1 MAAFTE
7 ASGNGRGLTIH
18 GDGAQE
24 RDFVHVED
32 LVDALLLVGVHGRN
46 GIWNVSA
53 GESTSVLELAKTIE
67 RIVGHALDVRH
78 GPRRPGDIHLSRI
91 DSSRLRRLGW
101 SPHRRLADSLIALI
115 EEARLNQPVIA

>member
-1 MAAFTE
+1 VAAFTE
-7 ASGNGRGLTIH
+7 TSGNGRGLTIH

-53 GESTSVLELAKTIE
+53 GESTSVLELAKTH
-67 RIVGHALDVRH
+67 RTD
-78 GPRRPGDIHLSRI
+78 RRARA
-91 DSSRLRRLGW
+91 RRQAWTPAAG
-101 SPHRRLADSLIALI
+101 
-115 EEARLNQPVIA
+115 